1 MCELSESGTSKF
13 GKEEL
18 VKWFKLTQVNG
29 VGPQRIKKLLN
40 FFGDIN
46 AIFDAKESELLQAR
60 LFNEKILEDFNK
72 LKVASDEN
80 FLKVIEECKEKNIEI
95 VTLADKN
102 YPQKLV
108 LIQSPPTTLFLL
120 GKKNLLY
127 SGKKIAIV
135 GNRDPSQK
143 AIDYTYN
150 ISKQLS
156 EEGIIIVSGGALG
169 IDTAAHKGALDLE
182 KGKTISVLGS
192 GFNYFYPPENVP
204 LFDKIK
210 TNGLLVSE
218 HLPNFKGSRI
228 SYLQRNRITSGISDA
243 LFLVAA
249 QEGGGSMTQT
259 VKAHLQRKP
268 IFCPKIDENLTPNE
282 GVKMAI
288 EKYNARQIEN
298 TQQLLKLLTGSL
310 QLFA

>member
-1 MCELSESGTSKF
+1 MCGLDKNKASRFSED
-13 GKEEL
+13 EL
-18 VKWFKLTQVNG
+18 VKWFKLTQVKG

-40 FFGDIN
+40 FFGNIN
-46 AIFDAKESELLQAR
+46 IIFDAKVSELLQAR
-60 LFNEKILEDFNK
+60 LFNEKMLKDFNK
-72 LKVASDEN
+72 LKVASEEN
-80 FLKVIEECKEKNIEI
+80 FFKVIKECKEKNIEI
-95 VTLADKN
+95 VTLADSD
-102 YPQKLV
+102 YPRKLV
-108 LIQSPPTTLFLL
+108 SIPSPPPTLFLL
-120 GKKNLLY
+120 GKKDLLY
-127 SGKKIAIV
+127 AGEKIAIV
-135 GNRDPSQK
+135 GNRAPSQK

-150 ISKQLS
+150 LSKQLS
-156 EEGIIIVSGGALG
+156 EKGITIVSGGALG

-182 KGKTISVLGS
+182 AGKTISVLGS
-192 GFNYFYPPENVP
+192 GFNHFYPPENVD

-210 TNGLLVSE
+210 TKGLLVSE

-249 QEGGGSMTQT
+249 EKGGGSMTQT

-268 IFCPKIDENLTPNE
+268 IFCPKIDEDITPNE
-282 GVKMAI
+282 GVKEAI

-298 TQQLLKLLTGSL
+298 TQQLLKLITSSL